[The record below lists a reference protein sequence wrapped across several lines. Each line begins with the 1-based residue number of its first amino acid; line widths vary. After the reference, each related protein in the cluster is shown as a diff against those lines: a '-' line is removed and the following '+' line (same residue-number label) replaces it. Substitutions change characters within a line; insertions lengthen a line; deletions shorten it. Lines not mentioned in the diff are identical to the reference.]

1 MVATDPTSSVY
12 CGHMPVISTI
22 AGVALVLMALND
34 VFHTLRPAATGRLS
48 ALVFRAVWALTRHPR
63 RISSISGPLT
73 ILTTISMWLL
83 LVTFGWALIYL
94 PHIPD
99 GFSYSGIDPAD
110 YHPFVEAITFS
121 LVALTTLGLG
131 DVVPADPLI
140 RLLTPLEALT
150 GFALLSAAVAWFMQ
164 LFPALSRRR
173 AFAIDLTGL
182 HEAGVTR
189 GLEQLSDARA
199 ASVVRAISQSLAALT
214 ADLVQTP
221 EIFYFT
227 EEDEALSAP
236 RALHYSLELRDAGL
250 SSTNADVR
258 AEGRALSHVIDELA
272 RVLRGQYPHL
282 GGDSAEEVFGN
293 AAHGQGHRL
302 DPPAE

>member
-1 MVATDPTSSVY
+1 
-12 CGHMPVISTI
+12 MPLLSTV
-22 AGVALVLMALND
+22 AGVVLVLVALND
-34 VFHTLRPAATGRLS
+34 VFHTLLRPAATGRLS
-48 ALVFRAVWALTRHPR
+48 ALIFRAVWALTRHPR
-63 RISSISGPLT
+63 PMSSISGPLT
-73 ILTTISMWLL
+73 ILTTIAMWLI

-94 PHIPD
+94 PHVPD
-99 GFSYSGIDPAD
+99 GFSYSGIDPGD

-131 DVVPADPLI
+131 DVIPADPLI

-182 HEAGVTR
+182 HEAGVTS
-189 GLEQLSDARA
+189 GLGQLSDAHA
-199 ASVVRAISQSLAALT
+199 ASVVRTVSESLSALT
-214 ADLVQTP
+214 ADLVQNP

-227 EEDEALSAP
+227 EKDEGLSAP
-236 RALHYSLELRDAGL
+236 RALHYSLELRARAL
-250 SSTNADVR
+250 SSANADVR

-272 RVLRGQYPHL
+272 RTLRGQYPHL
-282 GGDSAEEVFGN
+282 SGESADEVFGS
-293 AAHGQGHRL
+293 AAQGHGHPF
-302 DPPAE
+302 DPPGVDAEEAPEQAPGP

>member
-1 MVATDPTSSVY
+1 
-12 CGHMPVISTI
+12 MPLISTI
-22 AGVALVLMALND
+22 AGVVLVLVALND
-34 VFHTLRPAATGRLS
+34 VFHTLLRPAATGRLS
-48 ALVFRAVWALTRHPR
+48 AMVFRAVSALTRHPR
-63 RISSISGPLT
+63 PMSNISGPLT

-94 PHIPD
+94 PHVPD
-99 GFSYSGIDPAD
+99 GFAYSGVNPGD

-182 HEAGVTR
+182 HEAGVAN
-189 GLEQLSDARA
+189 GLGRVSDAHA
-199 ASVVRAISQSLAALT
+199 ASVVRAVSQSLAAVT
-214 ADLVQTP
+214 ADLVQNP

-227 EEDEALSAP
+227 EKDKALSAP
-236 RALHYSLELRDAGL
+236 RALHYSLQLRDGAL
-250 SSTNADVR
+250 ASANADVR
-258 AEGRALSHVIDELA
+258 AEGRVLSHVIDELA
-272 RVLRGQYPHL
+272 RALRGQYPHL
-282 GGDSAEEVFGN
+282 RGESADEVFGS
-293 AAHGQGHRL
+293 AAQRHGHPF
-302 DPPAE
+302 DPPAGGTDKEPEDAPRP